1 MADTEPDA
9 PERAALGAALAGPY
23 GHGKLVRDKIPEI
36 IRSQGPEPVTYTAG
50 TGEYRIRLRDKLREE
65 VQEYLNS
72 GDPGELADILEVLYT
87 LAGQA
92 GVSRAQL
99 EELRAAKA
107 EERGGFAGR
116 VIWSGNQPA
125 ASTEPDQDVTPALGA
140 ALAAGQCGA
149 VRSVGYWTL
158 TCVSG
163 KDHGGD
169 WHEARVTDHREVEAG
184 DMLHITDSR
193 ETIRWKTADH
203 IREVTRLLMAA
214 RDQGPR

>member
-1 MADTEPDA
+1 
-9 PERAALGAALAGPY
+9 
-23 GHGKLVRDKIPEI
+23 
-36 IRSQGPEPVTYTAG
+36 
-50 TGEYRIRLRDKLREE
+50 
-65 VQEYLNS
+65 
-72 GDPGELADILEVLYT
+72 VLYT